1 MKPRQVAAVAVGFGL
16 GTAALVLYVGSVGV
30 GEILADAGDVV
41 WPAVGL
47 AAGMIV
53 VGLLIDVL
61 VLDRLM
67 GPGPPEVG
75 VREIGP
81 LFFSA
86 HFAKSIAPMGSIAG
100 APYLAYILQRVR
112 AVRFERGLAGVVAS
126 DLVGLVPLLTFGV
139 GGLVSIATAGRLTPF
154 LGGLVVGAVA
164 AVIAFGALLSL
175 IVYKRGTA
183 ELALIAV
190 IRPFQGLVARR
201 KPAWSE
207 RLSDEVVGARVGR
220 FYEAFDRIVDPPSR
234 LVGALLLAFVAVALS
249 ILPLTVLGEAMGA
262 PIPIEIGIVIV
273 PVSALASVVPT
284 PGGIGPVEVTMSEL
298 LFALGGLDRPT
309 AIAVTLL
316 YRLVA
321 FWIPLAIGAL
331 ATASLAGPS
340 SEAGSS
346 AGS

>member
-1 MKPRQVAAVAVGFGL
+1 MRSRQVAAVAVGFGI

-30 GEILADAGDVV
+30 GEVLADAGDVV

-47 AAGMIV
+47 AAGMILI
-53 VGLLIDVL
+53 GLLIDVL
-61 VLDRLM
+61 VLHRLM

-100 APYLAYILQRVR
+100 APYLAYILERVR
-112 AVRFERGLAGVVAS
+112 AVQFERGLAGVVAS

-154 LGGLVVGAVA
+154 LGGLVVGTVA
-164 AVIAFGALLSL
+164 AVIAFGAILIL
-175 IVYKRGTA
+175 IVYKRETA

-190 IRPFQGLVARR
+190 IRPFQALIARR
-201 KPAWSE
+201 RPAWSE
-207 RLSDEVVGARVGR
+207 RLTDEVLGTRVGR
-220 FYEAFDRIVDPPSR
+220 FYETFDRIVDPPLR
-234 LVGALLLAFVAVALS
+234 LVGALLLAFVAVGLT
-249 ILPLTVLGEAMGA
+249 ILPLTVLGQAIGA
-262 PIPIEIGIVIV
+262 PIPIEVAIVVV

-284 PGGIGPVEVTMSEL
+284 PGGIGAVEVTMSEL
-298 LFALGGLDRPT
+298 LFALGHLDRPA

-321 FWIPLAIGAL
+321 FWIPLTIGAL
-331 ATASLAGPS
+331 ATASLAGPRS
-340 SEAGSS
+340 TRRSPAGS
-346 AGS
+346 

>member
-16 GTAALVLYVGSVGV
+16 GTAALILYVGSVGV

-47 AAGMIV
+47 ATGMIV
-53 VGLLIDVL
+53 IGLLIDVL
-61 VLDRLM
+61 VLHRLM

-100 APYLAYILQRVR
+100 APYLAYILERVR

-126 DLVGLVPLLTFGV
+126 DLVGIVPLITFGV

-154 LGGLVVGAVA
+154 LGGLVVGAVG
-164 AVIAFGALLSL
+164 AVIAFGALLVL
-175 IVYKRGTA
+175 LVYKREAA

-201 KPAWSE
+201 RPTWSE
-207 RLSDEVVGARVGR
+207 RISDEIVGVRVGR
-220 FYEAFDRIVDPPSR
+220 FYEAFDRIVDPPVR
-234 LVGALLLAFVAVALS
+234 LVGALLLAFVAVGLS
-249 ILPLTVLGEAMGA
+249 IVPLTVLGQAMGA
-262 PIPIEIGIVIV
+262 PIPIEIAIVVV
-273 PVSALASVVPT
+273 PISALASVVPT
-284 PGGIGPVEVTMSEL
+284 PGGIGAVEVTMSEL
-298 LFALGGLDRPT
+298 LFALGHLDRST

-331 ATASLAGPS
+331 ATASLAGPR
-340 SEAGSS
+340 SS
-346 AGS
+346 AGPSTAS